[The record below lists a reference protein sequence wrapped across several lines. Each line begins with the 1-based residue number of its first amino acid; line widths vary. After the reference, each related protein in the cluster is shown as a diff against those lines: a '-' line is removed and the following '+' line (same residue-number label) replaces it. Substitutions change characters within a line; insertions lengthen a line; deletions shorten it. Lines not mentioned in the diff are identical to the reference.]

1 MIRIDRVPLPQFIQ
15 SRALR
20 GVPFP
25 QVSGLRHRTAFTK
38 QLAFK
43 HDTATIEEL
52 KDGRGKGTILG
63 RRRAENAGESGP
75 KRIIVTMVFRPRSY
89 QQASQRPCQSGQAR

>member
-1 MIRIDRVPLPQFIQ
+1 MTRIDRVPLPQSIQ

-25 QVSGLRHRTAFTK
+25 QVSGLRHRTDFTK
-38 QLAFK
+38 QLALK
-43 HDTATIEEL
+43 HDTAMIEEL

-63 RRRAENAGESGP
+63 
-75 KRIIVTMVFRPRSY
+75 
-89 QQASQRPCQSGQAR
+89 